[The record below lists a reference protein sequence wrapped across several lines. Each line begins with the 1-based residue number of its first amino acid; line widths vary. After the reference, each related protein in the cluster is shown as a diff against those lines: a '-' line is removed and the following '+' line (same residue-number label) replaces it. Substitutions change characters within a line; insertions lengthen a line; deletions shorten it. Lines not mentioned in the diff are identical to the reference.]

1 MVICRIIPYW
11 SGFVLRNPFLKLKKL
26 EISRFLDIS
35 LSRSLKNDISET
47 SKRDQQRFLRH
58 ETERDTGTRKKG

>member
-1 MVICRIIPYW
+1 MESHVQAMFKP
-11 SGFVLRNPFLKLKKL
+11 VLRNPFLKLKKL

-47 SKRDQQRFLRH
+47 SKRDQQRFLQRH
-58 ETERDTGTRKKG
+58 ETERDPGTRKEG